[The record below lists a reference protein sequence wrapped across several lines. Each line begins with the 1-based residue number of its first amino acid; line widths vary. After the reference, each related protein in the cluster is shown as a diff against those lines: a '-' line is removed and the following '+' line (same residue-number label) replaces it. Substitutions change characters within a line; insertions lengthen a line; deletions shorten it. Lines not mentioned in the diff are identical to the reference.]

1 MDKADLNVKTGK
13 TYSDLE
19 PIDAARCQA
28 EITTYEPMHLGGNLH
43 PVTRCS
49 NKPTWMAFIMNGQE
63 FGGAMSLCDECKKH
77 CEKKVPN
84 ASYQRLQNGES
95 K

>member
-1 MDKADLNVKTGK
+1 MKKEDLNVGTGK

-28 EITTYEPMHLGGNLH
+28 EVVSYEPFRLGGSLH
-43 PVTRCS
+43 STKRCE
-49 NKPTWMAFIMNGQE
+49 NKPTWMAFIMDGQE

-77 CEKKVPN
+77 CEIKMPN
-84 ASYQRLQNGES
+84 ASYQRLQS
-95 K
+95 